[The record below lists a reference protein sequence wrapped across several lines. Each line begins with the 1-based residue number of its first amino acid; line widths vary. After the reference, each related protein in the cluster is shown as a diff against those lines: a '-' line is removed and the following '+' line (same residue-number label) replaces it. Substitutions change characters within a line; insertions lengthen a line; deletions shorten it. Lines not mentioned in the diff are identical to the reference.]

1 MPATTRIRTRYS
13 IQRNMTQPNPH
24 NQRPWTAPQ
33 PVGYHGPD
41 PNRNPQWA
49 TDDNAF
55 TTCLV
60 YAAIA
65 LSILGAI
72 IGGVLWF
79 FWEAIKL
86 LVGW

>member
-1 MPATTRIRTRYS
+1 
-13 IQRNMTQPNPH
+13 MTQPQP
-24 NQRPWTAPQ
+24 QDPRPWTAPQ

-79 FWEAIKL
+79 FWEAVKL
-86 LVGW
+86 LIGW